1 MGEKLNTV
9 QVEIFGQVYSVRAE
23 ADPGQVEEVASR
35 VDSEMRA
42 LSRSIGVVD
51 SLRIAVLAALNIA
64 DECVRLREEV
74 RRLEERVSALAR
86 EIGDVLKA

>member
-1 MGEKLNTV
+1 MGETLNTV
-9 QVEIFGQVYSVRAE
+9 QVEIFGQVYAIKAE
-23 ADPGQVEEVASR
+23 ADPAQVEEVASR

-64 DECVRLREEV
+64 DECVRLRAEV
-74 RRLEERVSALAR
+74 RRLEERATALSG
-86 EIGDVLKA
+86 EIEDIL